1 MPDVLLFLTAA
12 ETSLEPGG
20 FNLRSAA
27 VGAKQAPPVPGAPSS
42 AAKSNRLVPVLF
54 FLSVIPV
61 ISAIASLYNSLSF

>member
-12 ETSLEPGG
+12 EASLEPGG

-27 VGAKQAPPVPGAPSS
+27 VGAKQAPPAPGAPSS

-54 FLSVIPV
+54 FSFSHPGNLC
-61 ISAIASLYNSLSF
+61 YSLSL